1 MGEAMFS
8 AEDEF
13 SLDFHV
19 DTIPHGFKLIQQ
31 MMVAATSSAL
41 RATCL

>member
-1 MGEAMFS
+1 MFS

-19 DTIPHGFKLIQQ
+19 DTIPHGFKLIQSNDGGGYFFC
-31 MMVAATSSAL
+31 TS
-41 RATCL
+41 CDMPVEP